1 MQRSL
6 WWNVVAGVLTIALMP
21 APAAAQ
27 SPAGRTVSAEAPG
40 LLPGRPSVAPIRV
53 SEPPN
58 IDGRIDDAAWQ
69 NAPQLTTFVQQR
81 PLDGAPA
88 TEDTVI
94 WVAYDEDHLYF
105 AFHLKYD
112 DPSIMR
118 ANRVDRDQAAM
129 DDLIT
134 VYLDTFLDQQRAY
147 DFDLNAYNV
156 QGDGLL
162 STNFDNGPI
171 PRADRSWNTLF
182 HSGAQIVD
190 DGYTAE
196 MAIPFKSLRYPPRA
210 PGESHRWGLQF
221 VREIKTKNEE
231 NDVWA
236 PMSRDQASFYSQMGL
251 LEGMTNLSASRNLE
265 FLPTFTTV
273 QFGSLNE
280 DTYEFEN
287 DNVDP
292 DAGLSIK
299 YGVTSNLTAD
309 FALNPDFSQIESDR
323 PQIQANQRFPLFYP
337 ELRPFFLEGAGIFAV
352 RGPVTF
358 VHTRT
363 IVDPL
368 YGAKLTGKVRNL
380 SVGVLY
386 ANDEAPGKV
395 EDRTDPVFDTT
406 AQTFVGRV
414 MYDLYAESHV
424 GALVTNRDHLDGFSR
439 LALVDGNFRIG
450 STHTFGWRFA
460 GTSQKDLDETES
472 AGGHLYDIDFRK
484 TGRNL
489 SYFIAT
495 FGISPDF
502 RTDAGFIR
510 RRDQRRTFGNASYQW
525 WPQNLVIN
533 WGPQFDYGRTYD
545 YDGQLQDEN
554 ARLRLDTRFSRNINA
569 NTSVSRDLER
579 YGGIDFWKTRY
590 SVGGG
595 VNTSRSY
602 QVGFGFDTGDQIFFD
617 EVAPYLG
624 RESGFNV
631 NVTLRPVPS
640 LQSRLSF
647 DRSRFVDGLRG
658 DTEVFDA
665 RVFRAQTTYQFT
677 SRLNLRNI
685 TQYDTFD
692 ETLDFNLLGTYR
704 VNAGTVFYL
713 GYDDHYQELDDLEN
727 DRDGDG
733 IPDNPMASRRRQTN
747 RAVFLKLQY
756 LFRY

>member
-1 MQRSL
+1 MQRRL
-6 WWNVVAGVLTIALMP
+6 WSNLVAGVLAIIGLAP
-21 APAAAQ
+21 APSAAQ
-27 SPAGRTVSAEAPG
+27 ATSDRTVAADAPG
-40 LLPGRPSVAPIRV
+40 LLPGRPSVQPIRV
-53 SEPPN
+53 AEPPRL
-58 IDGRIDDAAWQ
+58 DGRLDDAAWQ

-81 PLDGAPA
+81 PFDGEPA
-88 TEDTVI
+88 TENTVV
-94 WVAYDEDHLYF
+94 WVAYDDDHLYF

-118 ANRVDRDQAAM
+118 ANRVDRDQAAT
-129 DDLIT
+129 DDLVT
-134 VYLDTFLDQQRAY
+134 VYLDTFFDQQRAY

-162 STNFDNGPI
+162 SIGFDNGPI

-196 MAIPFKSLRYPPRA
+196 MAIPFKSLRYAPRA
-210 PGESHRWGLQF
+210 PGESHRWGLQI
-221 VREIKTKNEE
+221 VREIKGKNEE

-251 LEGMTNLSASRNLE
+251 LEGMTNLSTSRNLE

-273 QFGSLNE
+273 QFGTLDE
-280 DTYEFEN
+280 DTDAFVNN
-287 DNVDP
+287 DVDP
-292 DAGLSIK
+292 DAGVNIK

-323 PQIQANQRFPLFYP
+323 PQIEANQRFPLFYP

-368 YGAKLTGKVRNL
+368 YGAKLTGKVGNV

-386 ANDEAPGKV
+386 ANDEAPGRV
-395 EDRTDPVFDTT
+395 DDPLDPAFDTT
-406 AQTFVGRV
+406 ARTFVGRV

-424 GALVTNRDHLDGFSR
+424 GALVTNREHLDGYSR
-439 LALVDGNFRIG
+439 LALVDGSFRLG
-450 STHTFGWRFA
+450 STHTLGYRFG
-460 GTSQKDLDETES
+460 GTTRRENDEDAE
-472 AGGHLYDIDFRK
+472 GGHIYDMDVRK

-489 SYFIAT
+489 SYFAAT
-495 FGISPDF
+495 FGVSPDF
-502 RTDAGFIR
+502 STDAGFVR
-510 RRDQRRTFGNASYQW
+510 RRDQRRTFGNVAYQW
-525 WPQNLVIN
+525 WPQNLLIS

-545 YDGQLQDEN
+545 YDGVLQDEN
-554 ARLRLDTRFSRNINA
+554 ARLRVDTRFSRNINA
-569 NTSVSRDLER
+569 NASVSRDLER
-579 YGGIDFWKTRY
+579 FGGIDFWKTRFAM
-590 SVGGG
+590 GGG

-617 EVAPYLG
+617 EDAPYLG

-647 DRSRFVDGLRG
+647 DRSRFVDVARG
-658 DTEVFDA
+658 EAEVFDA
-665 RVFRAQTTYQFT
+665 RVFRAQTTYQVT
-677 SRLNLRNI
+677 SRMNVRNI

-692 ETLDFNLLGTYR
+692 ETLDLNLLGTYR
-704 VNAGTVFYL
+704 VNAGTVFFL
-713 GYDDHYQELDDLEN
+713 GYDDHYQQFDDLEN

-733 IPDNPMASRRRQTN
+733 VPDVPTSRRRQTN
-747 RAVFLKLQY
+747 RAFFLKLQY

>member
-1 MQRSL
+1 MA
-6 WWNVVAGVLTIALMP
+6 AGALTLALVP
-21 APAAAQ
+21 ATAPAQ
-27 SPAGRTVSAEAPG
+27 STSAPAFQPDVTG
-40 LLPGRPSVAPIRV
+40 LLPGRPSVRPVRV
-53 SEPPN
+53 QTPPR
-58 IDGRIDDAAWQ
+58 IDGNIDDAAWG
-69 NAPQLTTFVQQR
+69 NAAQITTFVQQR
-81 PLDGAPA
+81 PSDGEPA
-88 TEDTVI
+88 TEDTVVY
-94 WVAYDEDHLYF
+94 VAYDEDHLYL
-105 AFHLKYD
+105 AFHAKYAN
-112 DPSIMR
+112 PSIMR

-129 DDLIT
+129 DDLLTI
-134 VYLDTFLDQQRAY
+134 YLDTFFDQQRAY

-162 STNFDNGPI
+162 SIGFDNGPI

-190 DGYTAE
+190 DGFTAE
-196 MAIPFKSLRYPPRA
+196 MAIPFKSLRYAPRA
-210 PGESHRWGLQF
+210 PGEPHRWGLQI
-221 VREIKTKNEE
+221 VREIKSKNEE

-236 PMSRDQASFYSQMGL
+236 PMSRDQASFYSQMGV
-251 LEGMTNLSASRNLE
+251 LEGMTNLSTSRNLE

-273 QFGSLNE
+273 QFGSLDEHTGTFSNR
-280 DTYEFEN
+280 D
-287 DNVDP
+287 VDP
-292 DAGLSIK
+292 DAGVNIK

-323 PQIQANQRFPLFYP
+323 PQIEANQRFPLFFP

-368 YGAKLTGKVRNL
+368 YGAKLTGKVRNV

-395 EDRTDPVFDTT
+395 DDPLDPAFDT
-406 AQTFVGRV
+406 AARTFVGRV

-424 GALVTNRDHLDGFSR
+424 GGLFTNRQHLDGFSR
-439 LALVDGNFRIG
+439 LALVDGSFRLG
-450 STHTFGWRFA
+450 STHTLGYRVA
-460 GTSQKDLDETES
+460 GTQERDTEGDS
-472 AGGHLYDIDFRK
+472 TTGHLYDVDLRK

-489 SYFIAT
+489 SYFAAT

-510 RRDQRRTFGNASYQW
+510 RRDQRRTFGNVAYQW
-525 WPQNLVIN
+525 WPQNWVIN

-545 YDGQLQDEN
+545 YDGVLQDEN

-579 YGGIDFWKTRY
+579 FGGIDFWKTRY
-590 SVGGG
+590 SMGGG

-602 QVGFGFDTGDQIFFD
+602 QFGMGFDTGDQIFFD
-617 EVAPYLG
+617 ADAPYLG
-624 RESGFNV
+624 RETGFNL

-647 DRSRFVDGLRG
+647 DRSRFVDVARG
-658 DTEVFDA
+658 NAAVFDA
-665 RVFRAQTTYQFT
+665 KVFRAQTTYQFT

-692 ETLDFNLLGTYR
+692 DTLDLNLLGTYR

-713 GYDDHYQELDDLEN
+713 GYDDHYQQFDEFDD

-733 IPDNPMASRRRQTN
+733 VPDGARARRRQTN